1 MPVSPPSHRKK
12 YQVPALKRAFAILD
26 SLNQT
31 SFGLTVQE
39 VSEQHGIPYSTAFY
53 LLETM
58 RECGY
63 AERNE
68 DSKKYRLGY
77 KVLSFREG
85 NAARYLLDL
94 RAIARPLMDE
104 VTELTGLTSHMA
116 ILERDEAVYIEKAEP
131 PGFIRLNTWIGK
143 CNSLYCTAVGKA
155 LLMHLP
161 ELEVKRLCPPNI
173 LIRRTPRTITSPD
186 QLLEELLRSL
196 ERGYAIDDAE
206 DEGEGRC
213 VAAPIYNEERKVIA
227 SLGIAGTLTQIDLNR
242 LDALGKLVKNYAG
255 QISGRL
261 GYRSEPRLQPNLIV
275 GREALAANPNSS
287 SLKA

>member
-1 MPVSPPSHRKK
+1 MLDRLSAMPTIPAPPRKK
-12 YQVPALKRAFAILD
+12 YQVPALQRAFAILD

-39 VSEQHGIPYSTAFY
+39 ISEQHEIPYSTAFY

-94 RAIARPLMDE
+94 RATAQPLMGELTE
-104 VTELTGLTSHMA
+104 VTGLTSHLA

-131 PGFIRLNTWIGK
+131 TGFIRLNTWIGER
-143 CNSLYCTAVGKA
+143 LRLHCTGVGKA
-155 LLMHLP
+155 LVMHLAEP
-161 ELEVKRLCPPNI
+161 EIRSLCPPDS
-173 LIRRTPRTITSPD
+173 LTRRTPRSIISTD
-186 QLLEELLRSL
+186 ALLEELRRSAQ
-196 ERGYAIDDAE
+196 RGYAIDDAE
-206 DEGEGRC
+206 DEGQGRC
-213 VAAPIYNEERKVIA
+213 VAAPVYNDEQRVVA
-227 SLGIAGTLTQIDLNR
+227 ALGVSGPLVQVDLDR
-242 LDALGKLVKNYAG
+242 IDALGKLVKNYAG
-255 QISGRL
+255 QIAERL
-261 GYRSEPRLQPNLIV
+261 GYRRDNNHQPV
-275 GREALAANPNSS
+275 
-287 SLKA
+287 

>member
-1 MPVSPPSHRKK
+1 MPSSPASRRKK
-12 YQVPALKRAFAILD
+12 YQVPALQRAFAILD

-39 VSEQHGIPYSTAFY
+39 ISDEHEIPYRTAFY

-94 RAIARPLMDE
+94 RAIARPLME
-104 VTELTGLTSHMA
+104 ELTELTSLTSHLA
-116 ILERDEAVYIEKAEP
+116 ILDRDEAVYIEKAEP
-131 PGFIRLNTWIGK
+131 SGFIRLNTWIGK
-143 CNSLYCTAVGKA
+143 RNSLYCTGVGKA

-161 ELEVKRLCPPNI
+161 EPEIRALCPPSS
-173 LIRRTPRTITSPD
+173 LVRRTPRSITSVD
-186 QLLEELLRSL
+186 ALLEELRRSAQ
-196 ERGYAIDDAE
+196 RGYAIDDAE
-206 DEGEGRC
+206 DEGQGRC
-213 VAAPIYNEERKVIA
+213 VAAPVYNDEQKVVA
-227 SLGIAGTLTQIDLNR
+227 VLGLAGTLVQVDLER
-242 LDALGKLVKNYAG
+242 IDALGKLVKNYAR
-255 QISGRL
+255 QIAERL
-261 GYRSEPRLQPNLIV
+261 GYGRTTEPPPDSRAGHRPHP
-275 GREALAANPNSS
+275 ASS
-287 SLKA
+287 SPAPKA